1 MNNFRLQIPTTIVFG
16 PGVFASLGVETA
28 AVGRRALLATYADNG
43 ALAGLL
49 QRIGELLNGAGV
61 EVELFDRVESNPRH
75 DTCDEG
81 ARLARES
88 GCDLVLAL
96 GGGSVIDAAKAIA
109 AATATGHSCWDF
121 CRRPGGLVEVT
132 AALPVVA
139 VPTTA
144 ATGSEANCEAV
155 ITNWRAHEKCV
166 LSSSLIFPRIAVCD
180 PELHLTLPRD
190 ATADGCV
197 DILSHC
203 LEGYLSGED
212 DCSPQDRL
220 TEGLINV
227 VLEWGPVAV
236 ADGRNLR
243 ARRELQYAGLLA
255 ISDIAHAG
263 RGGTWLMHNIEHA
276 LSGHYD
282 IAHGRGMAVVVPR
295 VMRFFEEFV
304 PDRLARLGERCF
316 DLACGGAK
324 ETAGRAV
331 DALVRWLGL
340 IGRNLTLGDVGI
352 GDEKFETLAEDVIR
366 NDGDGAFY
374 HSVAP
379 LDSGAIV
386 EILRRCTE
394 PN

>member
-16 PGVFASLGVETA
+16 PGVFESLGVETA
-28 AVGRRALLATYADNG
+28 AIGRRALLATYADHG

-49 QRIGELLNGAGV
+49 QRAGGLLDGAGV
-61 EVELFDRVESNPRH
+61 EVVLFDRVEPNPRH
-75 DTCDEG
+75 DTCDDG

-96 GGGSVIDAAKAIA
+96 GGGSAIDAAKAIA
-109 AATATGHSCWDF
+109 AAAASGRGCWDF
-121 CRRPGGLVEVT
+121 CRRPGGLAEVT
-132 AALPVVA
+132 AALPIVA

-155 ITNWRAHEKCV
+155 ITNRRAHEKCV
-166 LSSSLIFPRIAVCD
+166 LSSRLLFPRLAVCD
-180 PELHLTLPRD
+180 PELHTTLPRE

-203 LEGYLSGED
+203 LEGYLSGEG

-243 ARRELQYAGLLA
+243 ARRELQYSGLLA
-255 ISDIAHAG
+255 VSDIAHAG

-282 IAHGRGMAVVVPR
+282 IPHGRGMAVVVPR

-304 PDRLARLGERCF
+304 PDRLAQLGERCF
-316 DLACGGAK
+316 GLARGDVK
-324 ETAGRAV
+324 ETAGRAT
-331 DALVRWLGL
+331 DALVRWLGR
-340 IGRNLTLGDVGI
+340 IGRDLTLGDVGI

-366 NDGDGAFY
+366 NDGDGKLY
-374 HSVAP
+374 RSVAP
-379 LDSGAIV
+379 LDRGAIV